1 MRNAV
6 APRGAPA
13 VTPSR
18 NRVLRTVPNWLS
30 LFRLICSPLIGAL
43 LLFDAHGLRVLIAIL
58 FTLASITDYLDGYL
72 ARRWS
77 AVSALGVF
85 MDLAADKLLVST
97 VLIILVGNGAV
108 PSWMVAVII
117 GREFIVSGLRSYAA
131 AKGMVISASQLGK
144 WKTTVTLIAIIM
156 TILEVN
162 TNIDLWALGL
172 ATAITFVSGV
182 DYVARYWQAELKG

>member
-1 MRNAV
+1 MS
-6 APRGAPA
+6 PA
-13 VTPSR
+13 R
-18 NRVLRTVPNWLS
+18 HRVLRTVPNWLS
-30 LFRLICSPLIGAL
+30 LFRLVCAPLIAAL
-43 LLFDAHGLRVLIAIL
+43 LLIDAHGLRVPIAIL

-77 AVSALGVF
+77 VVSALGVF

-97 VLIILVGNGAV
+97 VLIILTGTGAV

-144 WKTTVTLIAIIM
+144 WKTTITLIALIF
-156 TILEVN
+156 TILELN
-162 TNIDLWALGL
+162 RTLDLWLLGL
-172 ATAITFVSGV
+172 ATAITFASGV
-182 DYVARYWQAELKG
+182 DYVARYWQAEVKG

>member
-1 MRNAV
+1 MT
-6 APRGAPA
+6 PA
-13 VTPSR
+13 R
-18 NRVLRTVPNWLS
+18 NRVLRTLPNGLS
-30 LFRLICSPLIGAL
+30 LFRLACSPLVGL
-43 LLFDAHGLRVLIAIL
+43 LLLIDAHDLRIPITLL
-58 FTLASITDYLDGYL
+58 FALASITDYLDGYL

-77 AVSALGVF
+77 VVSALGVF

-97 VLIILVGNGAV
+97 VLIILVGTGAV

-144 WKTTVTLIAIIM
+144 WKTTVTLFALII
-156 TILEVN
+156 TLLEVN
-162 TNIDLWALGL
+162 RTLDLWTLGI

-182 DYVARYWQAELKG
+182 DYMARYWQAELKR